1 MLPSKRRTRRLS
13 QQERVVLTLLNFAL
27 ATPPPG
33 GIGSIHVSLNQPVTD
48 EISIIHDATI
58 VNAAKAEIQE
68 SPWRRCLIDV
78 RAVHFFNQA
87 LSLAAFSLLPY
98 YSFARSTDI

>member
-1 MLPSKRRTRRLS
+1 M
-13 QQERVVLTLLNFAL
+13 LTLLNFAL

-68 SPWRRCLIDV
+68 RPWAPSPMALLIRTKTARHIERAGSNVLRCPHEKSP
-78 RAVHFFNQA
+78 RQ
-87 LSLAAFSLLPY
+87 
-98 YSFARSTDI
+98 